1 MSKYAQRVITI
12 ANILST
18 GFLKRE
24 QFPWMFDVTNFAAQE
39 AIIDL
44 GGAFR
49 AFLERRSN
57 TPDSRKGRPS
67 KFLCRQRD
75 GTFRAD
81 GKCIELPVA
90 GWGRMRETIR
100 ADRWFVSVTRA
111 RPVLAAVRPRP
122 NRRCRSGFSNAT
134 IVDTRPGGIITPH
147 GILKTWPRASRSQ
160 LVERNA
166 LARCESPAAL
176 PY

>member
-44 GGAFR
+44 GGAFT

-67 KFLCRQRD
+67 QFLCRQRD
-75 GTFRAD
+75 GDIPR
-81 GKCIELPVA
+81 
-90 GWGRMRETIR
+90 
-100 ADRWFVSVTRA
+100 RWQV
-111 RPVLAAVRPRP
+111 
-122 NRRCRSGFSNAT
+122 
-134 IVDTRPGGIITPH
+134 H
-147 GILKTWPRASRSQ
+147 
-160 LVERNA
+160 
-166 LARCESPAAL
+166 
-176 PY
+176 